1 MNKKPT
7 VLSYTTI
14 LLVLVISITI
24 PTLYST
30 GSTAAT
36 PIKFSLPITEAEM
49 EDWNTVVGVG
59 TMFHYP
65 SGWQGRP
72 YQAQG
77 GVRDGATYE
86 FVWADEQGVTA
97 RIDCWRS

>member
-7 VLSYTTI
+7 ALSYMTI
-14 LLVLVISITI
+14 LFVLVISITI
-24 PTLYST
+24 PTLHST
-30 GSTAAT
+30 GSTTAI
-36 PIKFSLPITEAEM
+36 PIEFSLPIPEADV
-49 EDWNTVVGVG
+49 EDWNTLVGVG

-65 SGWQGRP
+65 PGWQGRP

-86 FVWADEQGVTA
+86 FLRSDERGLVT
-97 RIDCWRS
+97 RIDVWRS